1 MSCLHDRSC
10 RCFSHCRKCLVLPSH
25 SFGLWSPLCLCLST
39 RGSLREH
46 SGMGSGCD
54 PRMFAPSLQLHALP
68 LSDAPLALPPGCG
81 KMFPDREEK
90 GSSQPHR

>member
-1 MSCLHDRSC
+1 MTEVVGASPTAGSVWYCLATPLGFGAPSA
-10 RCFSHCRKCLVLPSH
+10 FASVL
-25 SFGLWSPLCLCLST
+25 GA
-39 RGSLREH
+39 LREH